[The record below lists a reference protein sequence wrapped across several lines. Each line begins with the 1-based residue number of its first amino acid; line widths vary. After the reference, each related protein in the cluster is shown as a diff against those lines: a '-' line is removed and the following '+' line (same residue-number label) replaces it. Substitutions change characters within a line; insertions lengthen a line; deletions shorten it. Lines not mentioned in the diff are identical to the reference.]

1 MKIIDKG
8 HISID
13 PMEKSK
19 QERLKKAEPV
29 SVEKSSAQGGEKVH
43 ISSEAKEVF
52 LAKEVIAKS
61 SPVREEK
68 VAAYQEAVRSGTYN
82 VSDDEIAG
90 KILEELVLD
99 QIL

>member
-8 HISID
+8 LISID

-19 QERLKKAEPV
+19 QERLKKAE
-29 SVEKSSAQGGEKVH
+29 SVPEEKSSVKGGEKVN
-43 ISSEAKEVF
+43 ISSAAKEVF

-61 SPVREEK
+61 PPVREEK
-68 VAAYQEAVRSGTYN
+68 VAAYQEAVRNGTYN